1 MAGERRLE
9 QERREAQEAEERRL
23 EEEKREAQEAR
34 DRAEQER
41 KDRQQKLLQE
51 EEEERQR
58 KEAERLEMLA
68 KRAAEAKAEEQRRE
82 AEKQSKLAAERK
94 AQVACFLK
102 DNGFKDATTSKRKL
116 LKTTY
121 PLHCAAELGDPQIV
135 GMLIEAGA
143 NPRQTNSSGKTPAQV
158 AEKRNRNGSHNDVL
172 RALGGA

>member
-1 MAGERRLE
+1 LPKVSPNAHPSSSVGLTISSIPFVRGRYSVGSKPDSSGSQSALARCSS
-9 QERREAQEAEERRL
+9 QEGSLTEAAEE
-23 EEEKREAQEAR
+23 
-34 DRAEQER
+34 
-41 KDRQQKLLQE
+41 
-51 EEEERQR
+51 
-58 KEAERLEMLA
+58 
-68 KRAAEAKAEEQRRE
+68 KAEEQRRE

-94 AQVACFLK
+94 AQVASFLR